1 MAMPNNVVKLNKKNG
16 KIPTSVLDS
25 LKEDYS
31 DFIVIALTK
40 DGELAYS
47 INADTHGTAFQM
59 LLVAGGN
66 VYKDQFGEA

>member
-1 MAMPNNVVKLNKKNG
+1 MPDNIVKLGRKPG
-16 KIPTSVLDS
+16 KIPTSILDG

-31 DFIVIALTK
+31 DYIVIGLTK
-40 DGELAYS
+40 EGEIAYS
-47 INADTHGTAFQM
+47 INADSHGTAFQL